1 MPVNEREFQGSNY
14 GYVLELYDKFKR
26 NPSSVDD
33 ATRAL
38 FREWTPGDTAVV
50 TTPAAGAPT
59 DLATAVRAV
68 NLAQSIRRYGHL
80 AAQIDP
86 LGRRNV
92 GDPALLPET
101 HGVTDSD
108 LRALP

>member
-1 MPVNEREFQGSNY
+1 MAVSEREFQDFNY
-14 GYVLELYDKFKR
+14 GYVLELYEKFKR
-26 NPSSVDD
+26 NPASVDE
-33 ATRAL
+33 APGAM
-38 FREWTPGDTAVV
+38 FREGPPGAPAVV

-86 LGRRNV
+86 LGRRPV

-101 HGVTDSD
+101 H
-108 LRALP
+108 